1 MPSLHERTRNNVRA
15 GIFVTVAIAL
25 ALATVLVLSDVWQ
38 TLSKPFHQYTVTF
51 DVASGVQNISPGAAV
66 RVGGMQM
73 GKVKQVRPMIAD
85 GVFQEVIEI
94 DFSLDSR
101 VRLYDNATVMITSAL
116 IGEGANLEIFNL
128 GGDPAEPSEEADAAE
143 RTPAVLADGGVLEGT
158 PGIGALAGILGP
170 ANAVKAEMIIDDFKA
185 TSGNIRQL
193 TQRINQDDWPRWAD
207 DITEVMSWATSATE
221 RVDDLLIE
229 GRGLFA
235 DTRGVVAENRES
247 IGAIVTNAQSTS
259 EDMKSVMSRVR
270 TETVDKVHAL
280 LDTGQE
286 GLNQAS
292 AVLKDLRMDYGIW
305 ATDVTETLAAARL
318 TAQQLKLT
326 SIEIRR
332 SPWKL
337 LYRPG
342 RSELEHE
349 LLYEAAR
356 SFALAGSDLKASS
369 HSARRLLEHHRD
381 ELDEETVKRI
391 NEFLGDS
398 LERYSNA
405 QQRLVD
411 VLLTK

>member
-15 GIFVTVAIAL
+15 GIFVSVAIVL
-25 ALATVLVLSDVWQ
+25 AVATVIVLSDVRQ
-38 TLSKPFHQYTVTF
+38 ALLRPSRQYTVTF
-51 DVASGVQNISPGAAV
+51 DVASGVQNISRGAEV

-73 GKVKQVRPMIAD
+73 GKVKEVRPMIAQD
-85 GVFQEVIEI
+85 VFQEVIEI

-116 IGEGANLEIFNL
+116 IGGSANLEIVSV
-128 GGDPAEPSEEADAAE
+128 GGEPAEPPEEADAAE
-143 RTPAVLADGGVLEGT
+143 RPPAVLAEGGVLQGT
-158 PGIGALAGILGP
+158 PGIGALVGVLGP
-170 ANAVKAEMIIDDFKA
+170 ANAAKTETIIDDFKA
-185 TSGNIRQL
+185 TSGNIRKL
-193 TQRINQDDWPRWAD
+193 TQRINEDDWPRWAD
-207 DITEVMSWATSATE
+207 NITEVMSWATSATE
-221 RVDDLLIE
+221 RVDELLIE

-247 IGAIVTNAQSTS
+247 IGTIVTNAETTS
-259 EDMKSVMSRVR
+259 EDLKSVMSRIR

-286 GLNQAS
+286 GLTQAS
-292 AVLKDLRMDYGIW
+292 AVLKDLRTDYGIW
-305 ATDVTETLAAARL
+305 ATDVTEALAAARL

-369 HSARRLLEHHRD
+369 DSARRLLEHHRD
-381 ELDEETVKRI
+381 ELDEDTVKRI

-398 LERYSNA
+398 LQRYSNA

>member
-15 GIFVTVAIAL
+15 GIFVTTAIVL
-25 ALATVLVLSDVWQ
+25 ALATVIVLSDVRK
-38 TLSKPFHQYTVTF
+38 TLLRPTNQYTVTF
-51 DVASGVQNISPGAAV
+51 DVASGVQNISRGAPV

-73 GKVKQVRPMIAD
+73 GEVKEVRPMIAD
-85 GVFQEVIEI
+85 EVFQEVIAI
-94 DFSLDSR
+94 DFLLDSR

-128 GGDPAEPSEEADAAE
+128 GGDPAEPSEEADAAD
-143 RTPAVLADGGVLEGT
+143 RPPAVLADGGVLEGT

-247 IGAIVTNAQSTS
+247 IGAIVTNAQTTS
-259 EDMKSVMSRVR
+259 EDLKSVMSRVR

-286 GLNQAS
+286 GLNKAL
-292 AVLKDLRMDYGIW
+292 AVLADLRRDYDVW
-305 ATDVTETLAAARL
+305 ATDVTEALAAARL

-337 LYRPG
+337 LYRPS

>member
-1 MPSLHERTRNNVRA
+1 MPSLQERTRNNVRA
-15 GIFVTVAIAL
+15 GIFVSTTIVL
-25 ALATVLVLSDVWQ
+25 ALATVIVLSDVRK
-38 TLSKPFHQYTVTF
+38 TLLRPTKQYTVTF
-51 DVASGVQNISPGAAV
+51 DVASGVQNISAGAAV

-73 GKVKQVRPMIAD
+73 GKVKEVRPLLSD
-85 GVFQEVIEI
+85 EVFQEVIAI
-94 DFSLDSR
+94 DFLLDSR

-116 IGEGANLEIFNL
+116 IGDSANLEIISV
-128 GGDPAEPSEEADAAE
+128 GGDPAAPSEEVDAAD
-143 RTPAVLADGGVLEGT
+143 RPPAVLAVGGVLEGT
-158 PGIGALAGILGP
+158 PGIGPLVGVLGP
-170 ANAVKAEMIIDDFKA
+170 ANAAKAETIIDDFKA

-207 DITEVMSWATSATE
+207 DITDVMSWATTATKK
-221 RVDDLLIE
+221 VDDLLIE

-235 DTRGVVAENRES
+235 DARGVVAENRES
-247 IGAIVTNAQSTS
+247 IGAIVTNARTTS
-259 EDMKSVMSRVR
+259 EDLKSVMSRVR

-286 GLNQAS
+286 GLNQAL
-292 AVLKDLRMDYGIW
+292 AVLEDLRRDYDVW
-305 ATDVTETLAAARL
+305 ATDVTEALAAARL

-356 SFALAGSDLKASS
+356 SFALAGSDLRASS
-369 HSARRLLEHHRD
+369 DSAQRLLDRHRD

-398 LERYSNA
+398 LQRYSNA

-411 VLLTK
+411 VLLTE

>member
-1 MPSLHERTRNNVRA
+1 MPSLQERTRNNVRA
-15 GIFVTVAIAL
+15 GIFVSVAIAL
-25 ALATVLVLSDVWQ
+25 AVATVIVLSDVRQ
-38 TLSKPFHQYTVTF
+38 TLLRPTNQYTVTF
-51 DVASGVQNISPGAAV
+51 DVDAGVQNLKDGAEV

-73 GKVKQVRPMIAD
+73 GKVEEVRAVIAD
-85 GVFQEVIEI
+85 GVFQEVLEI
-94 DFSLDSR
+94 HFSLDSR
-101 VRLYDNATVMITSAL
+101 VKLYDNATVMITSGL
-116 IGEGANLEIFNL
+116 IGGNANLEIVSV
-128 GGDPAEPSEEADAAE
+128 GGEPAEPLDEADAAD
-143 RTPAVLADGGVLEGT
+143 RPPALLADGGVLKGT

-170 ANAVKAEMIIDDFKA
+170 ANAAKTETIIDDIKA

-193 TQRINQDDWPRWAD
+193 TKRINQDDWPRWAD
-207 DITEVMSWATSATE
+207 DITEVMSWATTATE

-247 IGAIVTNAQSTS
+247 IGAIVTNAKTTS
-259 EDMKSVMSRVR
+259 EDLKSVMSRVR

-286 GLNQAS
+286 GLNQAL
-292 AVLKDLRMDYGIW
+292 AVLEDLRRDYDVW
-305 ATDVTETLAAARL
+305 ATDVTEALAAARL

-356 SFALAGSDLKASS
+356 SFALAGSDLRASS
-369 HSARRLLEHHRD
+369 DSAQRLLERHRD
-381 ELDEETVKRI
+381 ALDEETVKRI
-391 NEFLGDS
+391 NEFLVDS
-398 LERYSNA
+398 LQRYSNA

-411 VLLTK
+411 VLLTE